1 MNNNTSAVI
10 GKIIS
15 VLIILPI
22 IRSCASG
29 SSYTDNNY
37 YQPQGSQ
44 GYQEHYND
52 NHYQNKYGYSYCQI
66 HPVADGC

>member
-10 GKIIS
+10 GKVVC

-22 IRSCASG
+22 IRSCG
-29 SSYTDNNY
+29 GDSSYTDNNY

-44 GYQEHYND
+44 GYQEHSND
-52 NHYQNKYGYSYCQI
+52 KLL
-66 HPVADGC
+66 PK

>member
-10 GKIIS
+10 GKVIC

-22 IRSCASG
+22 IRSCG
-29 SSYTDNNY
+29 GDSSYTDNNY

-44 GYQEHYND
+44 GYQEHSND
-52 NHYQNKYGYSYCQI
+52 SYYQNKYGYSYCQI